1 MNTKKVSLW
10 WLTAAVC
17 FVLAWTSAAAGDK
30 VRSFKAGQLT
40 AMTQNLYVGGD
51 IFLPLQ
57 VPPEDFPAA
66 ARQVIEQII
75 ATNYRERAVALAAGM
90 LEEMPEAIGLQEVY
104 IIEVCVLEV
113 PDLCLVDDDYLE
125 ILLAE
130 LNADGDYYS
139 TAATVE
145 NINLSGLPV
154 PADILG
160 LGPVTLL
167 VTIID
172 RDATLVRNDVT
183 VHSAY
188 GQNFC
193 AGVPVSNPLLP
204 TFTKILRGYTVA
216 DIEVNG
222 RGYRFVN
229 THLEITAGGSDSEAA
244 FRTVQFLQAAEL
256 VGPAPFPVPD
266 ICEPTGSEV
275 PPIFG
280 STDVV
285 AMVGDFNSN
294 PVDGPFEACLL
305 PGGLCPTPYALF
317 TGGVLLTSGGALE
330 VGPLLDTWLYR
341 ENDLWEEGLTCC
353 QAGLLDNAESQL
365 SERIDQIWIKPAP
378 DHYGGPF
385 VREVDADVVGDQ
397 PEDKTPGGLWPSDH
411 AGVATSMTL
420 RTPK

>member
-1 MNTKKVSLW
+1 MNNKKVSLW
-10 WLTAAVC
+10 WLIAAAC
-17 FVLAWTSAAAGDK
+17 FVFAWTSATAGDET
-30 VRSFKAGQLT
+30 RSFRAAQLT

-57 VPPEDFPAA
+57 VPPEDFPDA

-75 ATNYRERAVALAAGM
+75 QTNYRERAVALADQILG
-90 LEEMPEAIGLQEVY
+90 EMPHAVGLQEVY
-104 IIEVCVLEV
+104 VIQVCVVEIQG
-113 PDLCLVDDDYLE
+113 LCLLDDDYLE

-130 LNADGDYYS
+130 LNRDGDLYS

-154 PADILG
+154 PASIEG
-160 LGPVTLL
+160 LGDVTLL

-172 RDATLVRNDVT
+172 RDATIVRNDVT

-188 GQNFC
+188 GRNFC
-193 AGVPVSNPLLP
+193 AGVPVENVLLP
-204 TFTKILRGYTVA
+204 DFTKILRGFTVT
-216 DIEVNG
+216 DIEVKG
-222 RGYRFVN
+222 RDYRFVN
-229 THLEITAGGSDSEAA
+229 THLEITADGSDAEAA

-266 ICEPTGSEV
+266 ICEPDGSET

-285 AMVGDFNSN
+285 VMVGDFNSN
-294 PVDGPFEACLL
+294 PVDGPLEPCLL
-305 PGGLCPTPYALF
+305 PDGFCPTPYALF
-317 TGGVLLTSGGALE
+317 TGGVLLTPGDAFD

-341 ENDLWEEGLTCC
+341 KNDLWEEGLTCC
-353 QAGLLDNAESQL
+353 QAQLLDNSESQL
-365 SERIDQIWIKPAP
+365 TGRIDQVWIKPAP
-378 DHYGGPF
+378 DHYGGPY
-385 VREVDADVVGDQ
+385 VRGVDADVVGDQ
-397 PEDKTPGGLWPSDH
+397 PADKTPGGLWPSDH
-411 AGVATSMTL
+411 AGMSSSMTL